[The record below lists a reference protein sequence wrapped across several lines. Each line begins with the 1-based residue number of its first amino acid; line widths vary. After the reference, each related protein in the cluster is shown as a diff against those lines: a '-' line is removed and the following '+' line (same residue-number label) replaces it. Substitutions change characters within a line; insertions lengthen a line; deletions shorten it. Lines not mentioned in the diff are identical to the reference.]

1 MLSAIIVNIAA
12 LVSAQAIGTKPPE
25 NASLA
30 SSPAVEAC
38 SAWFSGRTSSSD
50 PAVHPIS
57 ADSFCFD
64 GVIDARGSTALIGQ
78 LKSIPNDRPMTMV
91 VRSGG
96 GGISESLD
104 VADVLIGRN
113 ATVIVH
119 TLCGSGCANNL
130 FLPARRRIIL
140 NDALV
145 AFHGGASLSLADK
158 FDRDK
163 DKVLAANPQADFNR
177 LSREW
182 RQSLTRD
189 IARQDAMLK
198 STGIDAD
205 FFSWF
210 DRMATLPASSQSP
223 DCAANAEA
231 EAIVFSE
238 DFLRK
243 RGVHIAYN
251 GGARSAEDLRRLNDK
266 RGWGR
271 GSCFWQ

>member
-1 MLSAIIVNIAA
+1 MLSAIILNVAA
-12 LVSAQAIGTKPPE
+12 LVSVQAIGAKPPE
-25 NASLA
+25 NTSLA

-50 PAVHPIS
+50 PAVHQIS
-57 ADSFCFD
+57 AESFCFD
-64 GVIDARGSTALIGQ
+64 GLIDARGSAALIGQ
-78 LKSIPNDRPMTMV
+78 LKAIPNDRPTTMV

-113 ATVIVH
+113 VTVIVH
-119 TLCGSGCANNL
+119 TLCGSGCANDL

-158 FDRDK
+158 FDHDK
-163 DKVLAANPQADFNR
+163 DKVLAANPQADFER
-177 LSREW
+177 LSRDW
-182 RQSLTRD
+182 RQRLTRD
-189 IARQDAMLK
+189 VARQDAILK
-198 STGIDAD
+198 ASGIAPD

-210 DRMATLPASSQSP
+210 DQMAALPTSSQSP

-231 EAIVFSE
+231 EAVIFSE

-243 RGVHIAYN
+243 RGVQIAYN
-251 GGARSAEDLRRLNDK
+251 GGPRSAEDLHRVNAK
-266 RGWGR
+266 RGWER
-271 GSCFWQ
+271 KSCFWQ